1 MNLTQPA
8 PDRRTVAAAA
18 GADTSDLRGTRP
30 REDLLPVLEFE
41 RVELTDQPLSFRLFA
56 GDVVHLSGGSPT
68 LQRQALALAVG
79 RPFSGGGRCRID
91 GIDTRVR
98 RGQPDGARPVVAQA
112 LLDDTLN
119 AGLPL
124 LANVA
129 LPGLQLGL
137 PANEALQQARDTLG
151 ALGLAALLTQRP
163 PLLTPAQRRLAL
175 IARAL
180 AARPRLL
187 VLEQPDTA
195 LDSRQVSALRLGLW
209 ALTAHHAGSVLM
221 TSGHARLIAS
231 ADRHLRLEGRAG
243 ALLPS

>member
-1 MNLTQPA
+1 MDLTQPTPDSPAA
-8 PDRRTVAAAA
+8 PSLLRSDR
-18 GADTSDLRGTRP
+18 ADGRGRP
-30 REDLLPVLEFE
+30 VQDLLPVLEFE
-41 RVELTDQPLSFRLFA
+41 RVELTDEPLSFSLYA
-56 GDVVHLSGGSPT
+56 GDVVHLSGGAPT
-68 LQRQALALAVG
+68 LQRVALALAVG

-98 RGQPDGARPVVAQA
+98 RGQTEGARPVVGHA

-137 PANEALQQARDTLG
+137 PAHEALQQARDMLG
-151 ALGLAALLTQRP
+151 ALGLGALLSRQP
-163 PLLTPAQRRLAL
+163 ALLTPAQRRLAL

-187 VLEQPDTA
+187 VLEQPDMA
-195 LDSRQVSALRLGLW
+195 LDSRQVSALRLALW
-209 ALTAHHAGSVLM
+209 ALTAHHGGGVLM
-221 TSGHARLIAS
+221 TSGHPRLIAS
-231 ADRHLRLEGRAG
+231 ADRHLRLEGRPAT
-243 ALLPS
+243 LLPS